1 MRSDE
6 KVVKPPT
13 VLRKYRHPMEPSPLV
28 KVLSHVVLTLGSAIA
43 LIPLMWMITT
53 ALKPTAEIFAS
64 GVNILPRNPTPD
76 SFITLATRYNIL
88 RIVYNTFMVGIFTT
102 VTQLI
107 TSVLAAY
114 GFARYRF
121 PLRRILLF
129 ACIAQMFIPIQI
141 VMVSN
146 YLLISDLGLID
157 RLLGIVLPQTS
168 VGLGIFFL
176 YQHFRLYP
184 QSTID
189 SARIEGAGEFDILF
203 RIVVPVTKPVIGAI
217 GIIIFVNRWN
227 QYVWPMLVLKEPDMM
242 TLPIWLR
249 QFMHAEAG
257 TNFGLLMAAA
267 ALGVAPAL
275 FAYAILRQT
284 IMDAFLESGL
294 KG

>member
-1 MRSDE
+1 MKSGERT
-6 KVVKPPT
+6 VKPPA
-13 VLRKYRHPMEPSPLV
+13 LSQKYRHPMESSPLV
-28 KVLSHVVLTLGSAIA
+28 KGLSNLVLVFGSVIA
-43 LIPLMWMITT
+43 LVPIVWMITT

-64 GVNILPRNPTPD
+64 GVNILPRNPTLT
-76 SFITLATRYNIL
+76 SFVTLATRFNIP
-88 RIVYNTFMVGIFTT
+88 RIVYNTLLVGVFTT
-102 VTQLI
+102 ATQLV

-121 PLRRILLF
+121 PLQRILLF
-129 ACIAQMFIPIQI
+129 ACIAQMFIPIQV

-157 RLLGIVLPQTS
+157 RLLGVVLPQTS
-168 VGLGIFFL
+168 LGLGIFFL
-176 YQHFRLYP
+176 YQHFRLFP

-189 SARIEGAGEFDILF
+189 CARIDGAGELGILF

-217 GIIIFVNRWN
+217 GTIMFVNRWN
-227 QYVWPMLVLKEPDMM
+227 QYVWPMLVLKEPNMM

-275 FAYAILRQT
+275 LAYAVLRQT